1 VEKLNKAIYRYAL
14 LVAVSFLTLIAIG
27 AYVGSRAT
35 AAQLD
40 TRRFLDA
47 NVHSG
52 AAVIVGFLALALA
65 VRQEGM
71 AAALL
76 SWTSLALFA
85 IEGSVGWLGGRLL
98 HATLA
103 PLVFAS
109 VVAVMLVTSAGWN
122 EPPELVD
129 ERLFP
134 FLRPLA
140 MAGPPLVLLQTL
152 LGASYRHKVTGVIP
166 HLGGAMIV
174 SLTAL
179 IGASLVLHRCPTQRA
194 LRAAASWLMA
204 IVLAQVTLGVAAF
217 TMQLLGLASTA
228 ALVIATASHVV
239 VGSLT
244 LSASV
249 VFAMQVHRQVRPAS
263 ARVSDPRERKGT
275 SESAA
280 GLIPPAGL

>member
-1 VEKLNKAIYRYAL
+1 METPNKTIYRYAM
-14 LVAVSFLTLIAIG
+14 LVAASFLTLIAIG
-27 AYVGSRAT
+27 AYVGSRAA

-52 AAVIVGFLALALA
+52 AAVIVGFLAFSLA

-71 AAALL
+71 EAALL

-85 IEGSVGWLGGRLL
+85 IEGSIGWLGGRLL

-109 VVAVMLVTSAGWN
+109 MVAVMLVTSAEWK

-140 MAGPPLVLLQTL
+140 LAGPPLLVLQTL
-152 LGASYRHKVTGVIP
+152 LGASYRHKLTGVLP

-174 SLTAL
+174 TLTAL
-179 IGASLVLHRCPTQRA
+179 IAASLVLHRCPSHRP

-228 ALVIATASHVV
+228 ALVFATASHVV

-263 ARVSDPRERKGT
+263 AEASRNVAPEVT
-275 SESAA
+275 
-280 GLIPPAGL
+280 LTPPAGL